1 MKNYFDILTE
11 KLQKYQYHPKKMINM
26 NLFQANKY
34 YLLIKVEFWSNLNLH
49 ILLLEKYLKKMGTIT
64 NQDEEQIISIQE
76 HEKQLA
82 NSNAFIQKDILP
94 PSEPREIFYNRFCR

>member
-1 MKNYFDILTE
+1 M
-11 KLQKYQYHPKKMINM
+11 
-26 NLFQANKY
+26 
-34 YLLIKVEFWSNLNLH
+34 
-49 ILLLEKYLKKMGTIT
+49 EKYLKKMGTIT

-94 PSEPREIFYNRFCR
+94 PSEPREIFYNLFCR